1 MTITF
6 SIIIF
11 VSLWLKKHF
20 EKKQAIQS
28 SKTKELIL
36 AEKKANGIHLS
47 LQIHFIFKFIIYLLI
62 FTAISISIYIFLI
75 E

>member
-20 EKKQAIQS
+20 EKKESIER
-28 SKTKELIL
+28 SKSNELKL
-36 AEKKANGIHLS
+36 AEKKANEIHLS
-47 LQIHFIFKFIIYLLI
+47 LQIHFVFKILIYLLI
-62 FTAISISIYIFLI
+62 LTALAISVYIFLI